1 MGSTNVM
8 EWLTVACDATFG
20 REDIL
25 LYELH
30 SSVWTIVPG
39 ATCWLMIGSNVEAVL
54 CGTTSVK
61 PGAGVCCVSTNPNTH
76 MSVVHGTPTSMM
88 LKTLEERND

>member
-8 EWLTVACDATFG
+8 EWLTVACDATFD
-20 REDIL
+20 RADIL

-39 ATCWLMIGSNVEAVL
+39 ATCWLMIGSNVEAAL
-54 CGTTSVK
+54 CGTTSMK
-61 PGAGVCCVSTNPNTH
+61 PSAGVCCVSTNPNTY
-76 MSVVHGTPTSMM
+76 MSVVGP
-88 LKTLEERND
+88 LPR